1 MKLQFTL
8 FEDHCLENFH
18 PLTLTRPVYDLRVGI
33 YTLEEKWK
41 RALNLT
47 KEMTGLTRANL
58 KGVFPE
64 NEIVQNPEF
73 FLWVN
78 PRFLPKRSLI
88 NQINNLNKNVA
99 IQHKDSLIAAKIKPH
114 THNEWKING
123 IDLTNL
129 ETIAPSANDVI
140 EIRNLWDLFLQNG
153 SEISSD
159 LQRIHRK
166 FRQQNY
172 DGVHFINPDQVHI
185 EEGAVIEPGVVLIAE
200 KGPIYIGKNAHIM
213 ANSVVR
219 GPSAIC
225 EQSVLKVGS
234 KIYEDTT
241 IGPVCKIGGEVANS
255 IFHSYSNKA
264 HDGFVGNSLFGQ
276 WVNLG
281 ADTNTSNLKNNYS
294 TVKISNWN
302 DESETDSH
310 QQFLGT
316 IMGDHSKT
324 AINTM
329 LNTGTVC
336 GVSCNLFSEGFP
348 PKLIP
353 SFSWV
358 ANNQIETYRFD
369 KSIEAMK
376 KMMERRSIEL
386 TPAYKKMMETLF
398 ESGLTPY

>member
-8 FEDHCLENFH
+8 FEDQCLENFH
-18 PLTLTRPVYDLRVGI
+18 PLTLTRPVYDLRLGI
-33 YTLEEKWK
+33 YTLSEKWK

-47 KEMTGLTRANL
+47 KEISGQTREYL
-58 KGVFPE
+58 KELYPE
-64 NEIVQNPEF
+64 NEMVENPDSH
-73 FLWVN
+73 LWLN
-78 PRFLPKRSLI
+78 PRFLPNTSLTE
-88 NQINNLNKNVA
+88 QILNLRENKG
-99 IQHKDSLIAAKIKPH
+99 IQYGDSLIAANIKPGLH
-114 THNEWKING
+114 KEWKKNG
-123 IDLTNL
+123 IDSSSL
-129 ETIAPSANDVI
+129 ETVSPSTEKIV
-140 EIRNLWDLFLQNG
+140 EIKNLWDLFLQNG
-153 SEISSD
+153 SEISND
-159 LQRIHRK
+159 LLLGDIKTH
-166 FRQQNY
+166 QQKY
-172 DGVHFINPDQVHI
+172 DGVHFINHDQIYI
-185 EEGAVIEPGVVLIAE
+185 EDGVKIEPGVVLIAE

-225 EQSVLKVGS
+225 ENSVLKVGS
-234 KIYEDTT
+234 KIYEETT
-241 IGPVCKIGGEVANS
+241 IGPVCKVGGEISNT

-264 HDGFVGNSLFGQ
+264 HDGFVGNSIFGQ

-294 TVKISNWN
+294 TVKITNWN
-302 DESETDSH
+302 DDLEKDSH

-348 PKLIP
+348 PKQIP

-358 ANNQIETYRFD
+358 ASNLIDSYRFD
-369 KSIEAMK
+369 KAIEAME
-376 KMMERRSIEL
+376 KMMERRNKKL
-386 TPAYKKMMETLF
+386 TPAYKKMMKVLF
-398 ESGLTPY
+398 NSVR